1 MDIVP
6 ETFVDAFGEM
16 SFRHGMIRIE
26 LVSLSEPE
34 PRTTRRLIVSLP
46 AFRQMLQ
53 AQNRMLQQLEQA
65 GLIQPASAAAPE
77 PGVRPEPPGSAGEA
91 TEGGGAIAAMR
102 RPARLEAVL
111 QSAAPAVKDALAPG
125 AAAIPGPP
133 KSPNFD
139 G

>member
-16 SFRHGMIRIE
+16 SFKHGMIRIE
-26 LVSLSEPE
+26 LVSLSESE
-34 PRTTRRLIVSLP
+34 PRTIRRLIVSLP

-65 GLIQPASAAAPE
+65 GLIQPAPAAAE
-77 PGVRPEPPGSAGEA
+77 PGFRPEPPGRAGVA
-91 TEGGGAIAAMR
+91 TDGVGPIAAAR
-102 RPARLEAVL
+102 RPARLEAVP
-111 QSAAPAVKDALAPG
+111 QAAGSAVKDALAPG
-125 AAAIPGPP
+125 AAAILTPP